1 MRREGEGEEQ
11 ANSER
16 VREFSAQNCQSGK
29 LTHKKKKKKVEGEG
43 EHTKLGTAGERA
55 GEEAGRRAVQ
65 RPPIATA
72 CECGSAAVAASALM
86 HMHSSC
92 SRWRCSSTCAALPTA
107 PSLNSYSLSLSLSL
121 ACSCRI
127 SAARG
132 KLLNSC
138 ERQLH
143 KLTYSLSLPL
153 HICLNLLWR
162 DEIAKQ
168 TM

>member
-1 MRREGEGEEQ
+1 MRREGEEQ

-29 LTHKKKKKKVEGEG
+29 LTHKKKKKVEGEG
-43 EHTKLGTAGERA
+43 EHTILGTAGERA
-55 GEEAGRRAVQ
+55 GEQAGEQFNGRRSRLRVSVALPLSLPLPSCTCIPAALDGAAAARALLCPQ
-65 RPPIATA
+65 RPLSILT
-72 CECGSAAVAASALM
+72 
-86 HMHSSC
+86 
-92 SRWRCSSTCAALPTA
+92 
-107 PSLNSYSLSLSLSL
+107 LSLSLF
-121 ACSCRI
+121 ACSCCRI